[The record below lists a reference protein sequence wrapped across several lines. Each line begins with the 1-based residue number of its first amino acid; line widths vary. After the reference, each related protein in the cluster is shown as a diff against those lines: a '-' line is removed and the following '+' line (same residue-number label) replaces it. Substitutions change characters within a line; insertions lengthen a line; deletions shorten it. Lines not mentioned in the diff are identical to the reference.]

1 MVRIDGRSGPGGGF
15 YSAPNSHSASLDTL
29 LSAVCTIPELLQA
42 LEVVLTGKS
51 LRISRNLSSSAVA
64 TKI

>member
-1 MVRIDGRSGPGGGF
+1 MVRIDGRSGPGGGLC
-15 YSAPNSHSASLDTL
+15 STPNSHSASLDTL
-29 LSAVCTIPELLQA
+29 LGAVCTIPELLQA

-64 TKI
+64 TKL